1 MLRARSEQQH
11 HSPAPWHTS
20 NANVDV
26 KDVVQW
32 SVHSS
37 KSTEWHCATTP
48 PQALEQPPRGELGVA
63 RRGGV
68 AAALLHSAMPC
79 SLARLLTWVEGGG
92 WGWQQPGS
100 RTRCGTRTSACTGG
114 VVLAVQALHLVYIAL
129 AAQEDGHALVDL
141 CLQVATWALV
151 GR

>member
-1 MLRARSEQQH
+1 MQQH
-11 HSPAPWHTS
+11 HL
-20 NANVDV
+20 
-26 KDVVQW
+26 KLW
-32 SVHSS
+32 SSR
-37 KSTEWHCATTP
+37 
-48 PQALEQPPRGELGVA
+48 RGGSLVSHA
-63 RRGGV
+63 AGGV

-79 SLARLLTWVEGGG
+79 SLARLLTWVEGG

-151 GR
+151 GW